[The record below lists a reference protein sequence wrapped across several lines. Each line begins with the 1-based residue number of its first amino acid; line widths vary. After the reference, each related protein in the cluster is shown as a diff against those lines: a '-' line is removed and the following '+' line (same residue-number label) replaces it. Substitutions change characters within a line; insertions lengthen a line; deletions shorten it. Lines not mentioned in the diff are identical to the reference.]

1 MCWSA
6 DKMCWSANK
15 ICWSTDYMCWSTKL
29 IICVDLLTRCVDQ
42 LIRCVD
48 QLISCGDQLT
58 KRTVYI
64 SHLSQYS
71 WLTRP
76 AWGSRRY
83 PGLWSADSRCQ
94 SRPRIDH
101 RSARPRGTFAQRP
114 NSTRRRKFQ
123 KVLSVEHWVM
133 NLYRVKSIPPAPF
146 VFKFE
151 DIWRSPEPL
160 SAVLGTKV
168 L

>member
-101 RSARPRGTFAQRP
+101 RSARPHGTFAQRP

-123 KVLSVEHWVM
+123 KVQSVNPSTVQYTLYILYTHGKTAKLYTVVM
-133 NLYRVKSIPPAPF
+133 FGKWTFRL
-146 VFKFE
+146 
-151 DIWRSPEPL
+151 
-160 SAVLGTKV
+160 
-168 L
+168 